1 MPTSFRG
8 MLVAL
13 MVANLILVC
22 AWDYFVVNRMLPC
35 FKKHVAGEMQKEKKL
50 LELPN
55 RSYTNQSTAKE
66 SLLGTTAVDESC

>member
-35 FKKHVAGEMQKEKKL
+35 FKKHVTGEMQKQNSSM
-50 LELPN
+50 ELPK
-55 RSYTNQSTAKE
+55 RTNTNHSTAKE
-66 SLLGTTAVDESC
+66 SLLSSAVPESC